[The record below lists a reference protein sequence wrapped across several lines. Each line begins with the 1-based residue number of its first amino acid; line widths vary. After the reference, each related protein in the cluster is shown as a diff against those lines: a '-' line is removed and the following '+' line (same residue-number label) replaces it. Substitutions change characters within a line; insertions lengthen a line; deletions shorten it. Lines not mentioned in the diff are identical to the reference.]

1 MENGMKAVI
10 LFYVLCTYFDTL
22 FNGAVL
28 ALSPSRVSPGC
39 QPDARPP
46 GEHRKHE
53 QLRQSECFIATA
65 TGATAPRNPLLSS
78 SGNMFCLFSVLNQ
91 RYVNK
96 KLHAVKKGGR
106 ERERVGEK
114 GSGWLTRV
122 YQGSC
127 SSIKE

>member
-1 MENGMKAVI
+1 MKAVI
-10 LFYVLCTYFDTL
+10 LFYALCTYFDTL

-28 ALSPSRVSPGC
+28 ALSLSRVSPGC
-39 QPDARPP
+39 QPDAGPP

-96 KLHAVKKGGR
+96 SYMLLR
-106 ERERVGEK
+106 REEERERVGEI

-122 YQGSC
+122 YQGSR